1 MTELVV
7 IEVDVLRELIR
18 DVVRDEQGEAPQA
31 NEWVG
36 TAAAA
41 NILGCHAKTAAR
53 MARRGE
59 IPATR
64 LGSHWRFRRAD
75 LDAYLA
81 GGRT

>member
-7 IEVDVLRELIR
+7 MEVDVLRELIR
-18 DVVRDEQGEAPQA
+18 EVVRDEQGEALQA

-36 TAAAA
+36 TTAAA
-41 NILGCHAKTAAR
+41 NIVGCHAKSVAR

-59 IPATR
+59 LPATR
-64 LGSHWRFRRAD
+64 LGNQWRFRRAD
-75 LDAYLA
+75 LDAHLA

>member
-7 IEVDVLRELIR
+7 IEIDVLRELIR
-18 DVVRDEQGEAPQA
+18 EVVRDEHCETRPAS
-31 NEWVG
+31 EWVG

-41 NILGCHAKTAAR
+41 RILQCHAKTVAR

-64 LGSHWRFRRAD
+64 LGNQWRFRRAD
-75 LDAYLA
+75 LDACLA
-81 GGRT
+81 GGIT

>member
-7 IEVDVLRELIR
+7 IEVDVLRKLIR
-18 DVVRDEQGEAPQA
+18 EAVRDEQGETPPA

-41 NILGCHAKTAAR
+41 NILGCHAKTLAR
-53 MARRGE
+53 MARRAE
-59 IPATR
+59 FPATR
-64 LGSHWRFRRAD
+64 LGNQWRFRRAD
-75 LDAYLA
+75 LDEYLA